1 MAWRTMN
8 TEVRKDL
15 TIRLIFLAV
24 VFVSL
29 FAYALMV

>member
-15 TIRLIFLAV
+15 TIRLIFLTV